1 MLGRIA
7 CDAGAIYAELESK
20 ELREK
25 VVALQGELKVAK
37 GPLTSRSRPGP
48 GPETRARLPS
58 VAKAAG

>member
-37 GPLTSRSRPGP
+37 GILT
-48 GPETRARLPS
+48 
-58 VAKAAG
+58 

>member
-1 MLGRIA
+1 LYGPHASGTDLDHNERAMLGRIA

-37 GPLTSRSRPGP
+37 GTLT
-48 GPETRARLPS
+48 
-58 VAKAAG
+58 